1 MGIAGTSALGEAF
14 RVGDAERQ
22 RPTFVARS
30 FAPFQEKGVLSVR
43 RDHGAG
49 RTAQPVRNRRDDQKR
64 ERPILDGRGCA
75 PYVWQLRETVLQ
87 EARDGK
93 VPGHVH
99 ERS

>member
-14 RVGDAERQ
+14 RVGDVEQERL
-22 RPTFVARS
+22 TFVVQRMANCRKKD
-30 FAPFQEKGVLSVR
+30 FLSVR

-49 RTAQPVRNRRDDQKR
+49 RTALPVRNRRDDQKR

-75 PYVWQLRETVLQ
+75 PYVWQLRETVRK
-87 EARDGK
+87 EARDGT
-93 VPGHVH
+93 VPAHVH